1 MRDVLKALVALAPGD
16 GRITALDRQTCGQAL
31 SLPPLPAEL
40 AVGGQESDVES
51 VVSEFAEQFS
61 VDVSAI
67 DDGLRARLASS
78 LREAVFPPS
87 S

>member
-1 MRDVLKALVALAPGD
+1 MRDVLKALVASAPGD
-16 GRITALDRQTCGQAL
+16 GRITALVRQTCGRAL

-40 AVGGQESDVES
+40 AVGGQTSDVES

-67 DDGLRARLASS
+67 DDGLRAWLASS
-78 LREAVFPPS
+78 LRRRCFPPS

>member
-1 MRDVLKALVALAPGD
+1 MAPGD
-16 GRITALDRQTCGQAL
+16 GHITALVRQTCGQAL

-40 AVGGQESDVES
+40 AVGAPKSDVES

-67 DDGLRARLASS
+67 DDGLRAWLASS
-78 LREAVFPPS
+78 LRRRCFPPS